1 MPMKIVVEISDADL
15 EHYRAMLDQVSERV
29 EDENE
34 QDLVRTARMLLEK
47 ARRSGI
53 SGSVEK
59 RLEDLG
65 TLVAML
71 DDRDWGV
78 EGEDRQRIATVI
90 RYFSNAL
97 DVIPDDLPGLGYVD
111 DALMTEIIL
120 RELREDIGA
129 YRAFCAY
136 RDKQTQLRGKDAQV
150 DRKSWLADKRRPMFL
165 RIKRRRNES
174 RRHGSRSAPTPGL
187 LAYRT

>member
-1 MPMKIVVEISDADL
+1 MSPRPE
-15 EHYRAMLDQVSERV
+15 
-29 EDENE
+29 
-34 QDLVRTARMLLEK
+34 
-47 ARRSGI
+47 
-53 SGSVEK
+53 
-59 RLEDLG
+59 
-65 TLVAML
+65 
-71 DDRDWGV
+71 
-78 EGEDRQRIATVI
+78 
-90 RYFSNAL
+90 AL

-129 YRAFCAY
+129 YRDFCAY

-150 DRKSWLADKRRPMFL
+150 DRKSWLANKRRQMFM
-165 RIKRRRNES
+165 RIKRRRNER